1 MQKTHNIL
9 YRTMQPAALLAS
21 LMFVLLLAA
30 CDNGDVPGGG
40 QSDGGYSAGFYI
52 TTGNQTVS
60 RAPSPGEYEPGSAI
74 ENLIDIE
81 RGDFK
86 VLLFDRNDL
95 YLGSL
100 NHTMIKLVST
110 DGSNKTYRVDGTLPP
125 EIIDGADQLKLM
137 VLANWRGNY
146 PELTQGQSR
155 ITDVADASQRAFRF
169 SANSADNSGD
179 DHIALG
185 PDVAGSRLIP
195 MYGVTNLLTGLSY
208 YGGWCT
214 ELGTLHMLRAFAKI
228 RVRAGEESFD
238 LESVKLI
245 GANTALYQGPRSVK
259 QQDDYMG
266 NAYHLDYYKTP
277 SVPAG
282 TTRQQSVDFY
292 RDEAN
297 GDWILYVPEF
307 VNIEGGNAQK
317 PLAEA
322 VRSRIEVRFKNSP
335 GSFYVDFKYYNTP
348 PAYAVGAKTGDHF
361 DILRNNVYDYTLN
374 RLEGEADLKVE
385 VDVIPY
391 GEVVLQPEYGLTRDE
406 ETGWIIIDKFDQRY
420 YYADKDYQY
429 YNKDKE
435 PIATRVE
442 FNDDKSLFYI
452 YWPKNSELMYVF
464 DRVNQKYYTDKECS
478 TELTSPMQLRRFFVE
493 FTDVDPVKKEVHT
506 YFILRTDQYGKVMY
520 LWDVDD
526 NACKDENLLLHSPVI
541 NHGYQLYDG
550 EDLGIANLLV
560 IKMDCKGVDRFFYD
574 WVNDKYYRNDMG
586 EDQKINLVEC
596 EAFPPKN

>member
-1 MQKTHNIL
+1 
-9 YRTMQPAALLAS
+9 MQPAVLLAS

-30 CDNGDVPGGG
+30 CDKGDVPGGG

-52 TTGNQTVS
+52 TTGNTTVS

-74 ENLIDIE
+74 ENLIDME

-95 YLGSL
+95 YLGAL

-125 EIIDGADQLKLM
+125 EIIDEADQLKIM

-146 PELTQGQSR
+146 PVPTKGQSR
-155 ITDVADASQRAFRF
+155 ITDVADASLRTFRF
-169 SANSADNSGD
+169 SANGNDNSGD

-195 MYGVTNLLTGLSY
+195 MFGVSNLLTGLSY
-208 YGGWCT
+208 SSGWCT
-214 ELGTLHMLRAFAKI
+214 ELGTLHMLRAYAKI

-238 LESVKLI
+238 LKSVKLL
-245 GANTALYQGPRSVK
+245 GANTALCQAPRGVK
-259 QQDDYMG
+259 QQDDYVG
-266 NAYHLDYYKTP
+266 NAYHLDYYKSA

-282 TTRQQSVDFY
+282 TIRQQSVDFY
-292 RDEAN
+292 RDETN

-307 VNIEGGNAQK
+307 VNIDGRNPQK
-317 PLAEA
+317 PLAEN
-322 VRSRIEVRFKNSP
+322 VRSRIEVRFENSP
-335 GSFYVDFKYYNTP
+335 GAFYVDFKYYGTP
-348 PAYAVGAKTGDHF
+348 PAYAIGSKAGDHF
-361 DILRNNVYDYTLN
+361 DILRNNVYDYTVN
-374 RLEGEADLKVE
+374 RLEGETELKVE

-391 GEVVLQPEYGLTRDE
+391 GEVVLKPEYGLTRDE
-406 ETGWIIIDKFDQRY
+406 ETGWIIIDKYDERY

-429 YNKDKE
+429 YNKDKK
-435 PIATRVE
+435 PIATRVVS
-442 FNDDKSLFYI
+442 NDDKSLFYF

-464 DRVNQKYYTDKECS
+464 DRLNEKYYVDKDCT
-478 TELTSPMQLRRFFVE
+478 TELTTPMQLREFFVE
-493 FTDVDPVKKEVHT
+493 LTDVDPVKKEVHT
-506 YFILRTDQYGKVMY
+506 YLILRSDEYGKVMY

-526 NACKDENLLLHSPVI
+526 DACKDENLLLHSPTI
-541 NHGYQLYDG
+541 NHGYKLYDG
-550 EDLGIANLLV
+550 EKRVEDNLLI
-560 IKMDCKGVDRFFYD
+560 IKMDAKGIYRFFYD
-574 WVNDKYYRNDMG
+574 WVNDRYYRNDMG

-596 EAFPPKN
+596 EAFPPNN

>member
-259 QQDDYMG
+259 QQDD
-266 NAYHLDYYKTP
+266 
-277 SVPAG
+277 
-282 TTRQQSVDFY
+282 
-292 RDEAN
+292 
-297 GDWILYVPEF
+297 
-307 VNIEGGNAQK
+307 
-317 PLAEA
+317 
-322 VRSRIEVRFKNSP
+322 
-335 GSFYVDFKYYNTP
+335 
-348 PAYAVGAKTGDHF
+348 
-361 DILRNNVYDYTLN
+361 
-374 RLEGEADLKVE
+374 
-385 VDVIPY
+385 
-391 GEVVLQPEYGLTRDE
+391 
-406 ETGWIIIDKFDQRY
+406 
-420 YYADKDYQY
+420 
-429 YNKDKE
+429 
-435 PIATRVE
+435 
-442 FNDDKSLFYI
+442 
-452 YWPKNSELMYVF
+452 
-464 DRVNQKYYTDKECS
+464 
-478 TELTSPMQLRRFFVE
+478 
-493 FTDVDPVKKEVHT
+493 
-506 YFILRTDQYGKVMY
+506 
-520 LWDVDD
+520 
-526 NACKDENLLLHSPVI
+526 
-541 NHGYQLYDG
+541 
-550 EDLGIANLLV
+550 
-560 IKMDCKGVDRFFYD
+560 
-574 WVNDKYYRNDMG
+574 
-586 EDQKINLVEC
+586 
-596 EAFPPKN
+596 